1 MIQAR
6 FGLSLFAEL
15 FSCLKIEPKLNCW
28 NCRNLFVIILYL
40 YNFHNLIITLV
51 TAKNDRFHVGQSKTK
66 YNFLYLYLFVIRCVS
81 KLDEIC
87 LARCSFD
94 LNFKQKTNQVLCRD
108 ENIQHAKYLLF
119 VDMDLTWTVPWR
131 GESQSE
137 AVSSLQ
143 HSTPLILKECIK
155 MTKNHLKTKNT
166 TKA

>member
-66 YNFLYLYLFVIRCVS
+66 YNFLYLYLFVIRSVP

-94 LNFKQKTNQVLCRD
+94 LNFKQKTNQVLD
-108 ENIQHAKYLLF
+108 TKISSMQNICGHGQY
-119 VDMDLTWTVPWR
+119 T
-131 GESQSE
+131 QSE

-143 HSTPLILKECIK
+143 RSTPLILKECIK

>member
-94 LNFKQKTNQVLCRD
+94 LNFKQKTNQVLETKISCMQ
-108 ENIQHAKYLLF
+108 NICYLW
-119 VDMDLTWTVPWR
+119 TWTVPWR

-137 AVSSLQ
+137 AVSSLWC
-143 HSTPLILKECIK
+143 STPLILKECIK

>member
-94 LNFKQKTNQVLCRD
+94 LNFKQKTNQVLETKISSMHNVCGHGHGKDSIMARRVLVRSCVQLVALNPI
-108 ENIQHAKYLLF
+108 NIERMY
-119 VDMDLTWTVPWR
+119 
-131 GESQSE
+131 
-137 AVSSLQ
+137 
-143 HSTPLILKECIK
+143 
-155 MTKNHLKTKNT
+155 
-166 TKA
+166 